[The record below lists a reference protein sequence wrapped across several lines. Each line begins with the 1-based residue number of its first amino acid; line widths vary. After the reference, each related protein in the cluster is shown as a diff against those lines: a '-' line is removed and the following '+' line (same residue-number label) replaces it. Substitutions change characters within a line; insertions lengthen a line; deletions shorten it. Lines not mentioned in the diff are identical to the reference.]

1 MVLVAVAAV
10 QVPVAHPLARRG
22 EVRHQFAGS
31 WVGLGCISAPA
42 AGDCQGRVCG
52 RRTYSEAE
60 MELAG
65 GAEAGVSGVAVC
77 LLDVVREGDGGR
89 GL

>member
-10 QVPVAHPLARRG
+10 QVPVAHPLDPLARRG
-22 EVRHQFAGS
+22 EVRRRFAGS
-31 WVGLGCISAPA
+31 WVDLGCILAPT

-77 LLDVVREGDGGR
+77 LLDVGGER
-89 GL
+89 VL